1 MKRSGVEC
9 VVGSNRGR
17 QESFSSS
24 SDDDNDGNENVLR
37 FRVQ

>member
-17 QESFSSS
+17 QESFSS
-24 SDDDNDGNENVLR
+24 DDDGNENVLR